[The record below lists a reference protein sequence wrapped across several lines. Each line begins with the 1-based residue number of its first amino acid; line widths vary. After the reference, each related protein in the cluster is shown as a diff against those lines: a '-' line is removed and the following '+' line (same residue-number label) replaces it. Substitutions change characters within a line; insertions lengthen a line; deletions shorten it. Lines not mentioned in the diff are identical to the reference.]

1 MTNLIIQGVRAAGP
15 TVARMAGRAALA
27 YANVAIS
34 NLLNPRTIEGPRL
47 ESFHIQTS
55 RDGAPMARVFGR
67 ARLAGQVIWASQI
80 KESQTDEQ
88 ISGKGGGPTLRNY
101 SYSMSF
107 AVGLCEGEISGI
119 GRIWA
124 NGVLIPSADIH
135 MRVHKGAEDQN
146 PDPLIQ
152 MIDGPDVPAH
162 RGTAYIVFEDFALD
176 DYGARLP
183 QLNIEVFRR
192 TKGSADRPQLE
203 RLVRGV
209 NLIPGSGEFV
219 YSPKAIEEQI
229 KAGQSRAVNVNNV
242 QSKPDIIAALD
253 QLEDQLP
260 ECKSVSIVVSWF
272 GTDLRLDHCTLS
284 PGIETRERVTTPD
297 IWSVGGKDRA
307 SSTLIS
313 RRDGSPVYGG
323 TPSDQSVV
331 DLIKEL
337 RRRGMAVS
345 LYPFILMDIDPALG
359 QPDFP
364 WRGRITSPHDGSA
377 QAEQDVAQFFGQCRA
392 EDFTVQGE
400 AVIYDGPQED
410 SFRRMILHYAALAKA
425 AGGVD
430 SFVIGSEMRGLTT
443 VRGASDNYIAVDALM
458 ELTADV
464 RSILGAQTGLTYAAD
479 WSEYFGHHSGGNV
492 RFHLDPLWAHPAID
506 AIGIDAYFPL
516 ADWRGDDGHIDASLA
531 RDSYDGN
538 YLSGNIEGGEGFDW
552 YYASDEDRTE
562 QIRTPI
568 TDGAYNEPWIYRYK
582 DLRSFWSQPHYNRTG
597 GVRDAA
603 PTPWQP
609 QSKPIWLTEIGCPAI
624 QYGANQP
631 NVFWDPKSSESF
643 APYFSD
649 ARRDDLI
656 QRRYL
661 ESFIHYWEQSAG
673 NNPISDVYGGPM
685 IDPDYMHVW
694 CWDARPFPDF
704 PAREDVWSDGP
715 NWRRGHWLNGRVGAA
730 LLPDIVSEIVE
741 GSAAGAPDI
750 SALSGLVTGYVL
762 ERPMSARSALEGL
775 SQLFGFDVIEG
786 AGQLIFQNTNS
797 SAVIDIDSNAIAARE
812 SGAAIT
818 RGFPDADLTPKDI
831 RVHYLD
837 DNYDYQLGMVSTHN
851 DQEGAQG
858 VIDISAAVVMDAG
871 QAGQIGVD
879 ILRRV
884 QQGAE
889 SLSLTLMPSQLNV
902 TPSDIIRVSGQDGLW
917 QVQTLEGHSARRM
930 TARRF
935 IGYGLDLSRGAE
947 VNIGASPAPALAS
960 APDIIMLD
968 IPSLNGT
975 SRTGALV
982 GVYARPF
989 AATEVSFDGNFASLA
1004 RSIASGV
1011 TLSDLPRGP
1020 VGRSHAIDLIIEIEN
1035 AALSDLLRI
1044 DFLRGQQSFALQTP
1058 QGWEIVQAQYAAL
1071 IAPNTYRLCGLL
1083 RGVSGSEHAIV
1094 DTLGA
1099 GAQIVRLDAR
1109 FAELSVSSDW
1119 RGAEITLSAQTV
1131 GRSAAQTLT
1140 APYAARH
1147 LTPLAPVHGRIQRG
1161 ADGKLTLSWIRQSR
1175 LSTHD
1180 WTDPPLGEASERY
1193 SIRVLDGDALIV
1205 EREATQPRY
1214 TFTAAES
1221 ALIGAD
1227 AIFEVRQLSAEVG
1240 EGDVLVV

>member
-15 TVARMAGRAALA
+15 TAARMAGRAALA

-34 NLLNPRTIEGPRL
+34 NLLNPRTLEGPRL

-80 KESQTDEQ
+80 KETQTEEQ
-88 ISGKGGGPTLRNY
+88 VSGKGGGPTLRNY

-124 NGVLIPSADIH
+124 NGVLIPSGDIH
-135 MRVHKGAEDQN
+135 MRVHKGREDQN

-192 TKGSADRPQLE
+192 AKNSADRSQLE

-209 NLIPGSGEFV
+209 NLIPGSSEFV

-229 KAGQSRAVNVNNV
+229 KAGQSRALNVNNV
-242 QSKPDIIAALD
+242 QSKTDVMAALD

-272 GTDLRLDHCTLS
+272 GTDLRLGHCTLS
-284 PGIETRERVTTPD
+284 PGVETHERVTTPD
-297 IWSVGGKDRA
+297 IWSAGGKNRA
-307 SSTLIS
+307 SATLIS

-323 TPSDQSVV
+323 TPSDQSVI

-345 LYPFILMDIDPALG
+345 LYPFILMDIEPALA

-364 WRGRITSPHDGSA
+364 WRGRITSAHDGSA
-377 QAEQDVAQFFGQCRA
+377 QAEQDAVQFFGLCRA
-392 EDFTVQGE
+392 DDFTVQDE
-400 AVIYDGPQED
+400 SVIYNGPQED
-410 SFRRMILHYAALAKA
+410 SFRRMILHYAVLAKA

-443 VRGASDNYIAVDALM
+443 VRGGSDNYIAVDALM
-458 ELTADV
+458 DLAADV

-516 ADWRGDDGHIDASLA
+516 ADWRSSDDHMDASLA
-531 RDSYDGN
+531 RDSYDGD

-552 YYASDEDRTE
+552 YYASDEDRAA

-582 DLRSFWSQPHYNRTG
+582 DLRNFWSQPHYNRTG

-603 PTPWQP
+603 PTAWQP

-661 ESFIHYWEQSAG
+661 ESFISYWDEDAG
-673 NNPISDVYGGPM
+673 HNPISDIYGGPM

-730 LLPDIVSEIVE
+730 LLPDIVREIVE
-741 GSAAGAPDI
+741 GSAAGSPDI

-786 AGQLIFQNTNS
+786 ARRLIFQNTHS
-797 SAVIDIDSNAIAARE
+797 SAVIDIDSSAIAVRDN
-812 SGAAIT
+812 GAAIT
-818 RGFPDADLTPKDI
+818 RGFPATDLAPKDV

-871 QAGQIGVD
+871 QAGQIGAD
-879 ILRRV
+879 ILRRA
-884 QQGAE
+884 QQGAD
-889 SLSLTLMPSQLNV
+889 SLSLTLMPSQLSV
-902 TPSDIIRVSGQDGLW
+902 SPSDIVRVSGQDGLW

-935 IGYGLDLSRGAE
+935 IGYGLDLTSGAE
-947 VNIGASPAPALAS
+947 VNIGAGPAPVVAS

-968 IPSLNGT
+968 IPALKGT
-975 SRTGALV
+975 ARTGPLV
-982 GVYARPF
+982 GVYASPF
-989 AATEVSFDGNFASLA
+989 AVTDISFDGQSVTLA
-1004 RSIASGV
+1004 RSVSSGV
-1011 TLSDLPRGP
+1011 TLSPLPRGP
-1020 VGRSHAIDLIIEIEN
+1020 VGRSHAIDLIVEIEN
-1035 AALSDLLRI
+1035 AGLSDLQRLE
-1044 DFLRGQQSFALQTP
+1044 FLSGQQSFALQTP
-1058 QGWEIVQAQYAAL
+1058 LGWEIVQAQFAAL
-1071 IAPNTYRLCGLL
+1071 IAPNTYRLSGLL
-1083 RGVSGSEHAIV
+1083 RGVSGSESAMA
-1094 DTLGA
+1094 DALEA
-1099 GAQIVRLDAR
+1099 GAKIVRLDGR
-1109 FAELSVSSDW
+1109 FAELPISDDW
-1119 RGAEITLSAQTV
+1119 RAGDVTLTAQTV
-1131 GRSAAQTLT
+1131 GRSAAQTIT
-1140 APYAARH
+1140 VPYAARH
-1147 LTPLAPVHGRIQRG
+1147 LIPLAPVHGSVHHSE
-1161 ADGKLTLSWIRQSR
+1161 DGSLTLSWIRQSR
-1175 LSTHD
+1175 LGGHD

-1193 SIRVLDGDALIV
+1193 SVRVFNGDALAL
-1205 EREATQPRY
+1205 EREASEQGY
-1214 TFTAAES
+1214 TFTATES
-1221 ALIGAD
+1221 AQISAD
-1227 AIFEVRQLSAEVG
+1227 VTFEVRQLSAEVG
-1240 EGDVLVV
+1240 EGDVLAF